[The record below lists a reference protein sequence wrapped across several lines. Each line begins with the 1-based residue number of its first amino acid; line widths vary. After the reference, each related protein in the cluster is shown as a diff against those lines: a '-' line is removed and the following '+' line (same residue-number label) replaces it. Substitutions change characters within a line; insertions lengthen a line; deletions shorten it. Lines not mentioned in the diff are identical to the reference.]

1 MRRTTDAPAGD
12 TRESGLAN
20 RRRPPRPA
28 AIIAR
33 PVSYPGNPSLAPAVK
48 DRVLSTFQQT
58 VTLFKQGRMD
68 EVAAGCNLLLQMDPA
83 FDPAKKLLEKMRNP
97 AAPID
102 VDALVP
108 QGPREDPM
116 QQAREAMANRDFQ
129 RVIQVTSD
137 VLTDDLLNDEARILG
152 DEAREKLE
160 AAPFVEQFARKA
172 EQNLTTGNVAAA
184 KMELEKARALDPT
197 HPDVVRVAKAL
208 TARDAA
214 PRPAAAPPPSFVV
227 EDRAAPQPGGRTAQ
241 ATDFGF
247 TFEEEKP
254 AEVSFANFS
263 FDAPASTDFSF
274 DAATPATPAAP
285 AQSGAFSF
293 DATPAA
299 PAGGAHEFDF
309 TTASVAASDDDQ
321 KKIDQYLTD
330 GDRAFDAGEY
340 SQAIDLWSRIF
351 LIDVTNDAASD
362 RIERAKTHRR
372 EIEQKAETVLTAGI
386 EAFDRGD
393 TAAAHEQFSEVL
405 RLDPRNTAAQ
415 EYLERLAETTPQGAS
430 RTYAPSPAAE
440 TDIFA
445 DELASGYEMPL
456 IPPDPVAAPA
466 PAAASASKS
475 GRPKTAPAPAR
486 ARKPL
491 PLGLIAIV
499 LGVLVLGAGGWFA
512 WTRMGG
518 ETEVQNTGAG
528 AAMIGR
534 ANLLAGR
541 GQYDK
546 AIALLRDIKP
556 GDPQHDKAMLMIA
569 DLQAKKA
576 GAAQLIDG
584 VPAAQHYAKHVAAAQ
599 EAFGAG
605 DYMQAKASY
614 EQAMRAQPL
623 TPDHKAQYDTAT
635 QQASKLD
642 AARSLFAE
650 RKYAEALANLQ
661 PLLAADPQN
670 VSIQRM
676 IADAHFNLGAMALQ
690 EERLPDA
697 IRELDEVLKV
707 NPNDEVARRSRE
719 LATRYN
725 NEPKDL
731 LYKIYVKYLPL
742 RAGA

>member
-1 MRRTTDAPAGD
+1 M
-12 TRESGLAN
+12 
-20 RRRPPRPA
+20 
-28 AIIAR
+28 
-33 PVSYPGNPSLAPAVK
+33 
-48 DRVLSTFQQT
+48 LSTFQQT
-58 VTLFKQGRMD
+58 LTLYKQGRTD
-68 EVAAGCNLLLQMDPA
+68 EVAAGLNLLLQMDPA

-102 VDALVP
+102 VDSLVP
-108 QGPREDPM
+108 QGPQEDPM
-116 QQAREAMANRDFQ
+116 QQARVAMAGRDFQ
-129 RVIQVTSD
+129 RVIHVTSN
-137 VLTDDLLNDEARILG
+137 VLTEDLLNDEARILG

-172 EQNLTTGNVAAA
+172 DQNLTTGNVAAA

-197 HPDVVRVAKAL
+197 HPDVVRVAKAIS
-208 TARDAA
+208 TRDAG
-214 PRPAAAPPPSFVV
+214 PRPPAAPAPSFVV
-227 EDRAAPQPGGRTAQ
+227 EDRATPQPGGRTAQ

-254 AEVSFANFS
+254 ADVSFANFS
-263 FDAPASTDFSF
+263 FDAPAPTDFSF
-274 DAATPATPAAP
+274 DAATPAAP
-285 AQSGAFSF
+285 PSHSQSGGFSF

-299 PAGGAHEFDF
+299 AAGGAHEFDF

-362 RIERAKTHRR
+362 RIERAKARRR
-372 EIEQKAETVLTAGI
+372 EIEQKAETILTAGI

-393 TAAAHEQFSEVL
+393 TAAAHEQFTEVL
-405 RLDPRNTAAQ
+405 RLDPRNNTAQ
-415 EYLERLAETTPQGAS
+415 EYLDRLAEAPQEGTS
-430 RTYAPSPAAE
+430 RAYAPSSDAE

-445 DELASGYEMPL
+445 DELSSGYEMPL
-456 IPPDPVAAPA
+456 VPPDPVAAPA
-466 PAAASASKS
+466 PAAAAKS
-475 GRPKTAPAPAR
+475 GKQKAAPAAAR
-486 ARKPL
+486 APRKPL
-491 PLGLIAIV
+491 PLGLIAVV

-518 ETEVQNTGAG
+518 EPEVQDTGAG
-528 AAMIGR
+528 AAMMGR

-541 GQYDK
+541 GEYDK

-584 VPAAQHYAKHVAAAQ
+584 VPAAQHYARHVAAAQ
-599 EAFGAG
+599 AAFGAG

-650 RKYAEALANLQ
+650 RKYSEAIANLQ

-676 IADAHFNLGAMALQ
+676 MADAHFNLGAMALQ
-690 EERLPDA
+690 EERIPDA
-697 IRELDEVLKV
+697 VRELDEVLKV
-707 NPNDEVARRSRE
+707 NPNDELARRSRE
-719 LATRYN
+719 LAMRYN
-725 NEPKDL
+725 GEPKDL

>member
-1 MRRTTDAPAGD
+1 M
-12 TRESGLAN
+12 
-20 RRRPPRPA
+20 
-28 AIIAR
+28 
-33 PVSYPGNPSLAPAVK
+33 SYPGNPSLAPAVR

-58 VTLFKQGRMD
+58 VTLFKQGRTD
-68 EVAAGCNLLLQMDPA
+68 EVAAGLNLLLQMDPA

-102 VDALVP
+102 VDSLLPRGP
-108 QGPREDPM
+108 QEDPM

-129 RVIQVTSD
+129 RVIHVTSD
-137 VLTDDLLNDEARILG
+137 VLTEDLLNDEARILG

-160 AAPFVEQFARKA
+160 AGPFVEQFARKA
-172 EQNLTTGNVAAA
+172 DQNLTGGNVAAA

-197 HPDVVRVAKAL
+197 HPDVVRVAKAIS
-208 TARDAA
+208 TRDAA
-214 PRPAAAPPPSFVV
+214 PRPPAAPAPSFVV

-254 AEVSFANFS
+254 ADVSFANFS
-263 FDAPASTDFSF
+263 FDAPAATDFSF
-274 DAATPATPAAP
+274 DAPAPAAATPAAGDMP
-285 AQSGAFSF
+285 VGGFSF
-293 DATPAA
+293 DSTSAA

-309 TTASVAASDDDQ
+309 TTASVTASDDDQ

-362 RIERAKTHRR
+362 RIERAKTRRR
-372 EIEQKAETVLTAGI
+372 EIEQKAEAILTAGVA
-386 EAFDRGD
+386 AFDRGD
-393 TAAAHEQFSEVL
+393 TAAAHEQFTEVL
-405 RLDPRNTAAQ
+405 RLDPRNNTAQ
-415 EYLERLAETTPQGAS
+415 EYLDRLGETVPEGES
-430 RTYAPSPAAE
+430 RTYAPSSDAE

-445 DELASGYEMPL
+445 DDLGSGYEMPL
-456 IPPDPVAAPA
+456 VPPDPIAAPA
-466 PAAASASKS
+466 PAVAKS
-475 GRPKTAPAPAR
+475 GKQKAAPAPVR
-486 ARKPL
+486 APRKSL
-491 PLGLIAIV
+491 PLGLIAMV

-518 ETEVQNTGAG
+518 EPEAQDTGAG
-528 AAMIGR
+528 AAMMGR
-534 ANLLAGR
+534 ASLLAGR
-541 GQYDK
+541 GEYDK

-556 GDPQHDKAMLMIA
+556 GDPQHDEAMLMIA

-599 EAFGAG
+599 AAFAAG
-605 DYMQAKASY
+605 DYMQAKLSY
-614 EQAMRAQPL
+614 DQAMRAQPL
-623 TPDHKAQYDTAT
+623 TPEHKAQYDTAT

-650 RKYAEALANLQ
+650 RKYSEAIANLQ

-690 EERLPDA
+690 EERIPDA
-697 IRELDEVLKV
+697 VRELDEVLKV
-707 NPNDEVARRSRE
+707 NPNDELARRSRE
-719 LATRYN
+719 LALRYN
-725 NEPKDL
+725 GEP
-731 LYKIYVKYLPL
+731 
-742 RAGA
+742 

>member
-1 MRRTTDAPAGD
+1 M
-12 TRESGLAN
+12 
-20 RRRPPRPA
+20 

-33 PVSYPGNPSLAPAVK
+33 PVSYPGNPSLASAVK

-58 VTLFKQGRMD
+58 LTLYRQGRTD
-68 EVAAGCNLLLQMDPA
+68 EVAAGLNLLLQMDPA

-97 AAPID
+97 ASTVDI
-102 VDALVP
+102 DALFP
-108 QGPREDPM
+108 QEPREDPM
-116 QQAREAMANRDFQ
+116 QQAREAMAGRDFQ
-129 RVIQVTSD
+129 RVIHLTSE

-172 EQNLTTGNVAAA
+172 DQNLTGGNVASA

-197 HPDVVRVAKAL
+197 HPDVVRVAQAIS
-208 TARDAA
+208 ARDAA

-227 EDRAAPQPGGRTAQ
+227 EDRAPQPGGRTAQ

-254 AEVSFANFS
+254 PEVSFANFS
-263 FDAPASTDFSF
+263 FDAPAASDFSF
-274 DAATPATPAAP
+274 DAATPAAPTPAKPEAP
-285 AQSGAFSF
+285 FGGFSF

-299 PAGGAHEFDF
+299 PAGSANEFDF
-309 TTASVAASDDDQ
+309 ATASVAASGDDQ
-321 KKIDQYLTD
+321 KKIEQYLTD

-362 RIERAKTHRR
+362 RIERAKARRR
-372 EIEQKAETVLTAGI
+372 EIEQKAETILTAGI

-393 TAAAHEQFSEVL
+393 TAAAREQLTEVL
-405 RLDPRNTAAQ
+405 RLDPRNNTAQ
-415 EYLERLAETTPQGAS
+415 EYLDRLGQTVPDHG
-430 RTYAPSPAAE
+430 YAPSSNAE

-445 DELASGYEMPL
+445 DELGSGYETPL
-456 IPPDPVAAPA
+456 IPPDPIPAPAPSVAKSGKQKAAPA
-466 PAAASASKS
+466 VSK
-475 GRPKTAPAPAR
+475 AP
-486 ARKPL
+486 RKPL
-491 PLGLIAIV
+491 PLGMIAVV
-499 LGVLVLGAGGWFA
+499 LGILVLGAGGWFA

-518 ETEVQNTGAG
+518 EPEVQDTGAG
-528 AAMIGR
+528 AALIGR
-534 ANLLAGR
+534 ATLLAGR
-541 GQYDK
+541 GDYDK
-546 AIALLRDIKP
+546 AIALLRDIKT
-556 GDPQHDKAMLMIA
+556 GDPQHRKAMEMIA

-599 EAFGAG
+599 AAFAAG
-605 DYMQAKASY
+605 DYMQAKSSY
-614 EQAMRAQPL
+614 DQAIRAQPL
-623 TPDHKAQYDTAT
+623 TPEHKAQYDTAA

-650 RKYAEALANLQ
+650 RKYAEAVANLQ

-670 VSIQRM
+670 ASIQRM

-690 EERLPDA
+690 EERIPDA
-697 IRELDEVLKV
+697 IRELDEVLKMS
-707 NPNDEVARRSRE
+707 PNDELARRSRE
-719 LATRYN
+719 LALRYN

-742 RAGA
+742 RAGT